1 MKQNKIN
8 RKINK
13 HQRLLWQINSLE
25 KRSDRKETNQYK
37 KKNPGGLKVENKK
50 MKKGWKEKRD
60 KNFMEIWQM
69 SRE

>member
-25 KRSDRKETNQYK
+25 KRRDRKETNQYK

-50 MKKGWKEKRD
+50 MKKG
-60 KNFMEIWQM
+60 
-69 SRE
+69 

>member
-25 KRSDRKETNQYK
+25 KRRDRKETNQYK
-37 KKNPGGLKVENKK
+37 KKKSRRIKGGKQEDEKGMK
-50 MKKGWKEKRD
+50 RKKG
-60 KNFMEIWQM
+60 
-69 SRE
+69 